1 MQGQTVSYT
10 PGVNS
15 HTVQHISQKLR
26 NADHSQKA
34 KTRGCSTCCE
44 NTNYSEHFFLQTL
57 TSVKLKDSIVQLA
70 LACNRNAADAAQQLC

>member
-15 HTVQHISQKLR
+15 HTATYLTKVKKCRPFTESKDTGLLHLLWKHKLLR
-26 NADHSQKA
+26 A
-34 KTRGCSTCCE
+34 
-44 NTNYSEHFFLQTL
+44 FFLQTL

-70 LACNRNAADAAQQLC
+70 LAYTRNAAGAAQQLC